1 MKIAIVLP
9 GGVDRSG
16 EYRVIPV
23 FLALI
28 DRLARRHEVHV
39 FVLRQEPQPARWT
52 LRGATVHN
60 IGDGWTRPR
69 AIAAIVREHARGRF
83 DVVQSI
89 FSGACGL
96 IAVMTATLLR
106 LPSAVHVAGGELVA
120 LHDIGYGGR
129 RTPRGRLAEAFV
141 LRTAG
146 AVTAASAPIID
157 ALTTL
162 GVRGQRI
169 ALGVDTV
176 LWPPSPPRP
185 REDRVPRLIH
195 VASLNPVKDQPTLLR
210 ALALLAGQGRA
221 FTLDVVGVDTLDGRV
236 QLLAAQLGLGD
247 RIRFL
252 GFRTQRELRPLLLE
266 SDLLL
271 MASRHEAG
279 PLVLLEAALAGIPTV
294 GTAVGHLA
302 EWTPNAALAVAP
314 GDPVALAAAIARVLD
329 DEPLRLRLAA
339 HAQRRALAED
349 ADDTAAR
356 FDALYRELLARRG
369 RLPATSVQ
377 RRG

>member
-39 FVLRQEPQPARWT
+39 FVLRQEPRPACWT
-52 LRGATVHN
+52 LMGATVHN

-69 AIAAIVREHARGRF
+69 TIAAIVREHVRGRF

-89 FSGACGL
+89 FSGACGS
-96 IAVMTATLLR
+96 IAVLAATLLR
-106 LPSAVHVAGGELVA
+106 FPGAVHVAGGELVA
-120 LHDIGYGGR
+120 LHDIAYGGR
-129 RTPRGRLAEAFV
+129 RDVRGRLREALV
-141 LRTAG
+141 LRAAD
-146 AVTAASAPIID
+146 AVTAASAPIVGSLD
-157 ALTTL
+157 EL
-162 GVRGQRI
+162 GIHARRI

-176 LWPPSPPRP
+176 LWPPSAPRP
-185 REDRVPRLIH
+185 RGERSPRLIH
-195 VASLNPVKDQPTLLR
+195 VASLNAVKDQPTLLR
-210 ALALLAGQGRA
+210 ALALLANEGRA

-236 QLLAAQLGLGD
+236 QTLAVQLGLGD

-252 GFRTQRELRPLLLE
+252 GFRTQRDLRPLLLE

-279 PLVLLEAALAGIPTV
+279 PLVLLEAALAGVPTV

-302 EWTPNAALAVAP
+302 EWMPHAALAVVP

-329 DEPLRLRLAA
+329 DEPLRLRLAS

-356 FDALYRELLARRG
+356 FEALYRDLLARRG
-369 RLPATSVQ
+369 RLPAASVQ